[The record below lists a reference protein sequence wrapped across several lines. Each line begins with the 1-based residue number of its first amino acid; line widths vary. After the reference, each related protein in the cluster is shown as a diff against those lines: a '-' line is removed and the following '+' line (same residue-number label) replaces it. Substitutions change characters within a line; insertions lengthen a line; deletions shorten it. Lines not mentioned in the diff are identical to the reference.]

1 MVFLE
6 RPLNFHGFWTPR
18 VYIYM
23 SFLVMWLIGKVKK
36 GLFQHL
42 SLSTF
47 HNWWLMISEGFVR
60 RLSQSCW
67 ETETFRVSFLGLA
80 LNFEKKGR
88 CFFFASPGCK
98 GPKVE
103 TPGNPWHA
111 AAFLLELPPWI
122 PGFTAEM
129 LRFRWDSRDAPQRDC
144 TETEAE
150 DFEENWKPK
159 PWNARI
165 LPSELGVFCK
175 LMIFLYLVFTV
186 VLLQ

>member
-60 RLSQSCW
+60 RLSQLCW
-67 ETETFRVSFLGLA
+67 ETETFRG
-80 LNFEKKGR
+80 
-88 CFFFASPGCK
+88 FFFGFGIELRKKRTLLFFCISGMQRSKGGNSWKPVARCGIPAGASSLDSWIYCRD
-98 GPKVE
+98 
-103 TPGNPWHA
+103 A
-111 AAFLLELPPWI
+111 AVP
-122 PGFTAEM
+122 
-129 LRFRWDSRDAPQRDC
+129 LRFKRCSPKRLHRNRSRRFRRKL
-144 TETEAE
+144 ET
-150 DFEENWKPK
+150 KTMK
-159 PWNARI
+159 
-165 LPSELGVFCK
+165 CK
-175 LMIFLYLVFTV
+175 NSAFRVGC
-186 VLLQ
+186 VL